1 MWVKLTKIAK
11 IGQRFVVAIKRNSAG
26 FCKASQNNKRLN
38 EFNHDDDREIIE
50 VSMNRLLQ
58 NRSGHF

>member
-1 MWVKLTKIAK
+1 MAK
-11 IGQRFVVAIKRNSAG
+11 IGQRFVVAIKPYSAG

-50 VSMNRLLQ
+50 VSMNHLLQ